1 MKRYSAILFLFL
13 FFLYHAG
20 YISVFWLAS
29 NQIEAYWER
38 NLTYDK
44 EDLQKISIPMTLPY
58 WADQESYS
66 SSKGSFQMNGKTYR
80 AVLQKYANGQMH
92 LMVVE
97 DQLTTHLHQSIKD
110 WVKSTTNSTSEKN
123 NKVNYLQG
131 ITKDYQPTEAFK
143 YLSGIVLDDTK
154 SPSSSYFFSIRSFI
168 SEIDTPPP
176 QI

>member
-1 MKRYSAILFLFL
+1 MRRDLRILTSFDAEYLTKCHNV
-13 FFLYHAG
+13 FLYNREKQM
-20 YISVFWLAS
+20 I
-29 NQIEAYWER
+29 
-38 NLTYDK
+38 
-44 EDLQKISIPMTLPY
+44 LP
-58 WADQESYS
+58 
-66 SSKGSFQMNGKTYR
+66 
-80 AVLQKYANGQMH
+80 
-92 LMVVE
+92 
-97 DQLTTHLHQSIKD
+97 
-110 WVKSTTNSTSEKN
+110 STD